1 METFLDMTTTAF
13 LKNLCKILGHDYK
26 CMQYVFA
33 EQCTRCGKMNRKIN
47 KWTDNDQPIG
57 FEKY

>member
-1 METFLDMTTTAF
+1 MTKTF
-13 LKNLCKILGHDYK
+13 LKNVCKILGHDYK
-26 CMQYVFA
+26 CMPYVFA
-33 EQCTRCGKMNRKIN
+33 EQCTRCKVMNRKIN